1 MIAIRKWMAGS
12 IRREMIFFLGISLI
26 VTLALSGMFLM
37 KNISGSCARL
47 TDNYLDET
55 MSHYTEKTASI
66 LANEYSTG
74 RTLAV
79 ACSNYESIPD
89 IHRREYINKILRETL
104 ERNDTF
110 IDTWTCWEPDTLD
123 GMDAEYA
130 DTENHDSSGRFVP
143 YWTKTNGKISCTA
156 LTDYIGSSWY
166 EYPLKNNK
174 GFLVDPLEYNVD
186 GKMMLVAG
194 VAFPVHNKAGKV
206 VGVVGIDMAMDTL
219 TELISSVTL
228 YDSGYI
234 TLVSAAGI
242 VAVDKDLELEGKVLP
257 AFADTSTSSLF
268 TQSTSD
274 MKPFQIITSENR
286 QRMIMYYTPFKVLDA
301 EQVWFLGVNVPEQE
315 VNKDSNDIIRIT
327 LGIFI
332 MATLVA
338 MVLTSLIIRTTVK
351 KIKLG
356 AVAMKNIAQGDGDLT
371 VRMEIKR
378 SDELGELYTYFN
390 QTIEKI
396 QDSVKA
402 VKNETE
408 IMKGSAATLADN
420 MNGTASAA
428 NQIKSN
434 IDSVNQQVQM
444 QSSSVKNATGS
455 IEQINNDVRQLMNSI
470 ESQSS
475 SVVESS
481 AAIEE
486 MVANIR
492 SVTKIL
498 EKNSTAIKS
507 LEDASEQGKND
518 VGKSVES
525 AGKIQQQSQSLLE
538 ASKVIQNIASQTN
551 LLAMNAAIEAAHAG
565 ESGQGFAVVADE
577 IRKLAEDS
585 NKQGKGITTNLK
597 DVLKSI
603 EEVANASSMLQEKF
617 NQIYSMTQIVAQQEA
632 TIMQAMQEQ
641 SEGGGQVLSAM
652 KQINEVTV
660 DVKSGGTSMQTA
672 SDSVNHEMMELMRLT
687 AEITSGMKEMTDGI
701 GQINGS
707 INSVNDLAK
716 QNRDSIDNLAGAV
729 EKFKV

>member
-1 MIAIRKWMAGS
+1 MVAIRRWMAGS
-12 IRREMIFFLGISLI
+12 IRREMIFLLGISLI
-26 VTLALSGMFLM
+26 VTLAISGMFLM
-37 KNISGSCARL
+37 RNISGSCARL

-55 MSHYTEKTASI
+55 MSHYMEKTASI

-74 RTLAV
+74 QTLAV

-89 IHRREYINKILRETL
+89 IYRREYINKILRETL
-104 ERNDTF
+104 EKNDTF
-110 IDTWTCWEPDTLD
+110 LDTWTCWEPDTLD
-123 GMDAEYA
+123 GMDAKYA
-130 DTENHDSSGRFVP
+130 GTENHDSSGRFVP
-143 YWTKTNGKISCTA
+143 YWTKTDGKISCTA
-156 LTDYIGSSWY
+156 LTDYTGSSWY

-174 GFLVDPLEYNVD
+174 GFLVDPLEYNVN

-194 VAFPVHNKAGKV
+194 VAFPVHNNAGKV
-206 VGVVGIDMAMDTL
+206 VGVVGIDMAMDKL

-242 VAVDKDLELEGKVLP
+242 VAVDKKLKGKVLP
-257 AFADTSTSSLF
+257 AFSNDTTSQLF
-268 TQSTSD
+268 KQSTVD
-274 MKPFQIITSENR
+274 MKPFQIKASER
-286 QRMIMYYTPFKVLDA
+286 RHRMIVYYSPFKILDA
-301 EQVWFLGVNVPEQE
+301 EQVWYLGVNIPKNE
-315 VNKDSNDIIRIT
+315 VDKDSNDIIRIT

-338 MVLTSLIIRTTVK
+338 MALTSLIIRTTVK

-396 QDSVKA
+396 QDSVRA

-408 IMKGSAATLADN
+408 VMKDSAATLANN

-428 NQIKSN
+428 NQINSN
-434 IDSVNQQVQM
+434 IESVNQQVQM
-444 QSSSVKNATGS
+444 QGSSVKNATDS
-455 IEQINNDVRQLMNSI
+455 IEQINNDVRQLMDSI

-518 VGKSVES
+518 VGKTVES

-603 EEVANASSMLQEKF
+603 EEVANASSLLQEKF
-617 NQIYSMTQIVAQQEA
+617 NQIYSMTQVVAQQEA

-652 KQINEVTV
+652 NQINEVTV

-672 SDSVNHEMMELMRLT
+672 SDSANHEMTELMRLT
-687 AEITSGMKEMTDGI
+687 AEITSGMKEMTEGI
-701 GQINGS
+701 SQINGS